1 MDKKEEFKIFA
12 KKHPEL
18 INYLDNHKDMSW
30 QKLYEIYDIYG
41 EDTSVWKDYLKTSIK
56 LPEFFN
62 TFKNVNLDEV
72 KEGIDNFQKIL
83 GMLSGLTSKNETTY
97 KPRPIYKHFDD

>member
-1 MDKKEEFKIFA
+1 MTKKDEFKLFV

-18 INYLDNHKDMSW
+18 ISHVKDGKATW
-30 QKLYEIYDIYG
+30 QSLYEIYDIYG
-41 EDTSVWKDYLKTSIK
+41 EDNEAWKDYTKTSIK

-83 GMLSGLTSKNETTY
+83 GMLGGIGKEEVY

>member
-1 MDKKEEFKIFA
+1 MDKKEEFKLFA

-41 EDTSVWKDYLKTSIK
+41 EDDKT
-56 LPEFFN
+56 
-62 TFKNVNLDEV
+62 
-72 KEGIDNFQKIL
+72 
-83 GMLSGLTSKNETTY
+83 
-97 KPRPIYKHFDD
+97 

>member
-1 MDKKEEFKIFA
+1 MTKKDEFKLFV
-12 KKHPEL
+12 KDHPEL
-18 INYLDNHKDMSW
+18 ISHVTKGEVTW
-30 QKLYEIYDIYG
+30 QGLYEIYDIYG